1 MKTQIQHVRVW
12 ALALA
17 MSGAALSAAAQTPAA
32 TPQAPAQQPAAP
44 GTPGQIQID
53 RYLVGQ
59 AKPPVE
65 PGAGLR
71 DLTLEEAVQIAL
83 ENNLDL
89 KVARMTPQLQDYA
102 LLSLQAAFR
111 PTVSGTLNQTHSAT
125 PNTDANQIV
134 STLINNQQN
143 YTTTYAQTLGF
154 WGASYNAN
162 FTSGRTANNNPSQTR
177 NPNLS
182 ATTRFQYTQPLLANF
197 KIDANRNALRTQQ
210 VTRQTAD
217 ITLQQTIEN
226 TKASVRTAYWTLRQ
240 TIEAIEIQKRSL
252 DLAQRQYEDNKT
264 KVEIGTMAPID
275 IVQNE
280 STIAGLEQGVLNA
293 TINWKT
299 AELALKRL
307 LVGGNEDP
315 LYQQTLNPS
324 DLPGN
329 LERVPVDIPKAVQTA
344 LGERTDLQITRKNI
358 ESSQFT
364 LQLRKNA
371 LLPSL
376 NMTTSY
382 QLQGQGGNTY
392 TVDRI
397 TGVRTLQSPGGY
409 GDALSQIGGFDAPT
423 WTVAANFTYPLG
435 MVSAK
440 AAFAQA
446 QIQLQQSQ
454 ANLKAQELTVST
466 DVTNA
471 GLAVQNA
478 YLQLEAARK
487 TREAQEKT
495 AAATQTR
502 FDNGMSTNF
511 EIATAVNNLTT
522 ARLNE
527 LNAVIRYVNAIAD
540 FEKKQK
546 VGGGGS

>member
-17 MSGAALSAAAQTPAA
+17 MAGLAHPGAAQTPQPGAPA
-32 TPQAPAQQPAAP
+32 TPQPPAP
-44 GTPGQIQID
+44 GQSSIQVD
-53 RYLVGQ
+53 TYVVGQ

-65 PGAGLR
+65 PGASVR
-71 DLTLEEAVQIAL
+71 DLTLEEAIQIAL

-102 LLSLQAAFR
+102 LRSLDASFK
-111 PTVSGTLNQTHSAT
+111 PTISGTINQTHSST

-134 STLINNQQN
+134 SSTINNQQSYN
-143 YTTTYAQTLGF
+143 TTYAQNLRF

-162 FTSGRTANNNPSQTR
+162 FTSGRASNNIPTQTR

-182 ATTRFQYTQPLLANF
+182 ASTRIQYTQPLLANF
-197 KIDANRNALRTQQ
+197 KVDATRNSIRTTQIA
-210 VTRQTAD
+210 RQTAD

-226 TKASVRTAYWTLRQ
+226 TKAAVRTAYWALKQ
-240 TIEAIEIQKRSL
+240 TIESIEIQRRAL
-252 DLAQRQYEDNKT
+252 ELAQRQYEDNKT

-280 STIAGLEQGVLNA
+280 STIAGLEQAVLNA
-293 TINWKT
+293 RINWTT
-299 AELALKRL
+299 AELTIKRL
-307 LVGGNEDP
+307 LVKGNDDP

-329 LERVPVDIPKAVQTA
+329 LVQVPVDLPKAIQSA
-344 LGERTDLQITRKNI
+344 LDQRTDLAISRKNI

-364 LQLRKNA
+364 VDLRKNA
-371 LLPSL
+371 TLPSL
-376 NMTTSY
+376 NITGSY

-392 TVDRI
+392 SVTR
-397 TGVRTLQSPGGY
+397 TPTSATRTLIAPGGY
-409 GDALSQIGGFDAPT
+409 GDALSSIGGFDQPT
-423 WTVAANFTYPLG
+423 WILSANFTYPLG
-435 MVSAK
+435 MMAAK
-440 AAFAQA
+440 ASLAQA
-446 QIQLQQSQ
+446 QIQLEQSR

-478 YLQLEAARK
+478 YLQLQAARK
-487 TREAQEKT
+487 SREAAEQT
-495 AAATQTR
+495 ANATQTR
-502 FDNGMSTNF
+502 FDNGLATVFEVAQNF
-511 EIATAVNNLTT
+511 NTLTAS
-522 ARLNE
+522 RLSE

-540 FEKKQK
+540 YEKKQK
-546 VGGGGS
+546 VGG

>member
-1 MKTQIQHVRVW
+1 
-12 ALALA
+12 
-17 MSGAALSAAAQTPAA
+17 MS
-32 TPQAPAQQPAAP
+32 
-44 GTPGQIQID
+44 
-53 RYLVGQ
+53 
-59 AKPPVE
+59 
-65 PGAGLR
+65 
-71 DLTLEEAVQIAL
+71 LEQAVQIAL

-102 LLSLQAAFR
+102 LQSLQANFR
-111 PTVSGTLNQTHSAT
+111 PTVSGTINQTHSAT

-143 YTTTYAQTLGF
+143 YTTTYQQNLGF

-182 ATTRFQYTQPLLANF
+182 ATTRVQYTQPLLANF
-197 KIDANRNALRTQQ
+197 RIDANRNALRVQQ

-226 TKASVRTAYWTLRQ
+226 TKASVRTAYWALRQ
-240 TIEAIEIQKRSL
+240 AIEAIEIQKRSL

-299 AELALKRL
+299 AELVLKRL
-307 LVGGNEDP
+307 LVSGNDDP
-315 LYQQTLNPS
+315 LYQQTINPS
-324 DLPGN
+324 DLPGS
-329 LERVPVDIPKAVQTA
+329 LDRVPVDIPKAIQTA
-344 LGERTDLQITRKNI
+344 LAERTDLQITRKNI
-358 ESSQFT
+358 EASQFT
-364 LQLRKNA
+364 LQLRRNA
-371 LLPSL
+371 LLPTL
-376 NMTTSY
+376 NLTTSY

-392 TVDRI
+392 SVDRI
-397 TGVRTLQSPGGY
+397 TGVRTLKTPGGY
-409 GDALSQIGGFDAPT
+409 SDALTQIGGFDAPT
-423 WTVAANFTYPLG
+423 WTVSANFTYPLG
-435 MVSAK
+435 MMAAK
-440 AAFAQA
+440 AAYAQA
-446 QIQLQQSQ
+446 QIQFQQSE

-466 DVTNA
+466 DVNNA

-478 YLQLEAARK
+478 FLQVQAARK
-487 TREAQEKT
+487 TREASERT
-495 AAATQTR
+495 AEATQTR
-502 FDNGMSTNF
+502 FDVGMANSF
-511 EIATAVNNLTT
+511 EVATAVNQLTS

-540 FEKKQK
+540 FEKKQR